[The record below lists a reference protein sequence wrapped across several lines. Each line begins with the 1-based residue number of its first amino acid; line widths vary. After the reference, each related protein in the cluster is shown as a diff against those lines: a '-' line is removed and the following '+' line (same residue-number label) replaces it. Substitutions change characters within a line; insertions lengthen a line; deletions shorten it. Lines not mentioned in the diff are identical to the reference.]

1 MKKFFLPLLAILS
14 PAVFISCENFLSSN
28 TEFREK
34 ISEEVKIS
42 TASSV
47 NVVVLPKAGTGEV
60 SKSAIEA
67 KVGVPFMVQFFADE
81 NAEFLRWTAFS
92 EYDETKT
99 MDDQLGTTV
108 VQYKNA
114 DNTNETGASFVKVE
128 VTILKDIGQVT
139 LVPWCGARPRV
150 TTTEPVNYSTN
161 VVRTTPIKIRFSKAI
176 DESCISTKEN
186 PEIYKNYFEL
196 YQRDTANSDEKFID
210 LSKYFDAP
218 VIKNEKEIWFNCKEK
233 TDESKW
239 LKAGSVIRFVVKG
252 SLKDADGV
260 RFDDTTSIEFTLGA
274 KGDGTGPIIAI
285 SEFKNGTND
294 IHQTVFGN
302 WEPRSGAAAGVYY
315 ADTDCRVSGSGS
327 FSMKVKGDDSTTGD
341 TGLMGFSVIQ
351 RLVYVPKGAYLPG
364 TDDEK
369 AASDMIPF
377 DEGKTKWNYLSGIL
391 ESDFKKETIFEYK
404 SENTDFEKT
413 FEIDEGFKTTSGKAV
428 DGIYMFEVTALD
440 GNSNYASNPCYYYV
454 VRDTTAPDGKEN
466 AAKVKFTDDCG
477 VAVNGKRFFGR
488 NYRTVKFRIDGKI
501 SDFGTQG
508 LPWTACKSEECRWYI
523 ALSSSDTELVP
534 VVEWKAIAAGETSIQ
549 MEIPESYFADGAQDA
564 VLYPY
569 FKVADSSENL
579 SAEIY
584 VGNNVYIDVTKPTG
598 LQISSGNGFYDSVNN
613 KIIISSDSETV
624 HFSVIDP
631 SATENPS
638 EGYIVLVKDGNDE
651 VRKDNTYTFEIAN
664 AYEYYISDNAGN
676 KSDLISVS
684 VEKDTNP
691 PVIEILSLD
700 NGKDDISIPIKHQ
713 TSSGAIL
720 EDSFYTIGNSDN
732 ATKGYCTK
740 GYTSGDV
747 RITFT
752 ITENEGTLAA
762 NSLKVQGMTIT
773 KYKIDDGYFVN
784 ADESLGNVIPIPESF
799 ACKGKEFVVCGRLT
813 GCAFD
818 GSDDGT
824 KEVTVTVSDGINPAS
839 ESSSINLKARKPK
852 FILEGISINDGKC
865 ICNNETKV
873 VSSNYLDKD
882 KDKPRFVFQMNPVTD
897 EPSGSKVYYDI
908 RIEDARIL
916 YPDRNGGSWKDTIH
930 MTLDPSPVVTGNY
943 SLFCYANDK
952 NVSPKV
958 TIISHDIYGNSA
970 TEEYIMKYDYEGPRL
985 FFGDDEVSSDATY
998 WVPKGTDSV
1007 KFNVV
1012 DSGIGVKSYLFM
1024 NGDDIVYGTDDFVEL
1039 QDGDAEDYYSS
1050 VYTYELID
1058 LFDQKRTGSVKVQ
1071 KDSLKPSIEIKELSG
1086 LSTLQD
1092 ASGKYKHVTGFYRNK
1107 MYLHIKIT
1115 ETGSGLSDEGVYFPK
1130 QSISQFSDDGETW
1143 QNDISDEHFFL
1154 ISGVTESSGKDLYF
1168 ILEASKADNVMVV
1181 SAIDNAGN
1189 RISTSQ
1195 SLTYDGIGCTGFNA
1209 TTDRVNIK
1217 LGTYNGATAFQC
1229 TTGQIYFYPNDTN
1242 KKTKFTINNYKDSTQ
1257 KYADGEDGCGLGDV
1271 ELMKDYSP
1279 VDLTSMGIEKEIA
1292 YEDGTTDVKSITL
1305 TFPAGFFTGR
1315 GYELHIYDKL
1325 GNFCN
1330 PSFEIRKP

>member
-1 MKKFFLPLLAILS
+1 M
-14 PAVFISCENFLSSN
+14 
-28 TEFREK
+28 
-34 ISEEVKIS
+34 
-42 TASSV
+42 
-47 NVVVLPKAGTGEV
+47 
-60 SKSAIEA
+60 
-67 KVGVPFMVQFFADE
+67 
-81 NAEFLRWTAFS
+81 
-92 EYDETKT
+92 
-99 MDDQLGTTV
+99 
-108 VQYKNA
+108 
-114 DNTNETGASFVKVE
+114 
-128 VTILKDIGQVT
+128 
-139 LVPWCGARPRV
+139 
-150 TTTEPVNYSTN
+150 
-161 VVRTTPIKIRFSKAI
+161 
-176 DESCISTKEN
+176 
-186 PEIYKNYFEL
+186 
-196 YQRDTANSDEKFID
+196 
-210 LSKYFDAP
+210 
-218 VIKNEKEIWFNCKEK
+218 
-233 TDESKW
+233 
-239 LKAGSVIRFVVKG
+239 
-252 SLKDADGV
+252 
-260 RFDDTTSIEFTLGA
+260 
-274 KGDGTGPIIAI
+274 
-285 SEFKNGTND
+285 
-294 IHQTVFGN
+294 
-302 WEPRSGAAAGVYY
+302 YY
-315 ADTDCRVSGSGS
+315 ADTDCRVNEGAS
-327 FSMKVKGDDSTTGD
+327 FAMKIKADDSTTGD

-364 TDDEK
+364 TDDET
-369 AASDMIPF
+369 AAADMIPF

-391 ESDFKKETIFEYK
+391 ESDFKKETVFECTA
-404 SENTDFEKT
+404 ENTDFEKT
-413 FEIDEGFKTTSGKAV
+413 FEIDEGFRTTSGKAV

-440 GNSNYASNPCYYYV
+440 GNSNYASNPSYYYV
-454 VRDTTAPDGKEN
+454 VRDTTAPDGKAN

-477 VAVNGKRFFGR
+477 VEVNGKRFFGR

-501 SDFGTQG
+501 ADFGTQG

-613 KIIISSDSETV
+613 KIIVSSDSETV
-624 HFSVIDP
+624 HFSVTDP
-631 SATENPS
+631 SATGNPS

-651 VRKDNTYTFEIAN
+651 IRKDNTYTFEIAN
-664 AYEYYISDNAGN
+664 AYEYYIIDNAGN
-676 KSDLISVS
+676 KSDIISVS

-700 NGKDDISIPIKHQ
+700 NGKDDIRIPIKHQ
-713 TSSGAIL
+713 TTSGAIL
-720 EDSFYTIGNSDN
+720 EDSFYTIGNSEN

-752 ITENEGTLAA
+752 VTENEGTLAA

-784 ADESLGNVIPIPESF
+784 ADESLGNVIPIPEGF
-799 ACKGKEFVVCGRLT
+799 ACKGKEFVVCGKLA

-852 FILEGISINDGKC
+852 FILEESSSSKC

-873 VSSNYLDKD
+873 VSSNYLDTEKTFT
-882 KDKPRFVFQMNPVTD
+882 PCFVFQMNLVTA

-908 RIEDARIL
+908 KIDDARIL
-916 YPDRNGGSWKDTIH
+916 YQDRNGGPSIGTTY
-930 MTLDPSPVVTGNY
+930 MTLDPSPVVTGKY
-943 SLFCYANDK
+943 SLSCYANNVD
-952 NVSPKV
+952 VSPKV

-970 TEEYIMKYDYEGPRL
+970 TEEYIMKYDDEGPRL
-985 FFGDDEVSSDATY
+985 FFGDDEVSSAVTY
-998 WVPKGTDSV
+998 WVPKGADSV

-1039 QDGDAEDYYSS
+1039 QDGDAEDYNSS

-1092 ASGKYKHVTGFYRNK
+1092 ASGKYKHVTGFYKNK

-1115 ETGSGLSDEGVYFPK
+1115 ETGSGLADEGVYFPK
-1130 QSISQFSDDGETW
+1130 QSISEYSYDGETW
-1143 QNDISDEHFFL
+1143 QNDISDEHFFP
-1154 ISGVTESSGKDLYF
+1154 ISGVTGSSGKNLYF
-1168 ILEASKADNVMVV
+1168 ILEASSADNVMLV

-1209 TTDRVNIK
+1209 NSTDTVNIRSGMYK
-1217 LGTYNGATAFQC
+1217 GVTAFQC
-1229 TTGQIYFYPNDTN
+1229 TTGQIYFYPRDTS
-1242 KKTKFTINNYKDSTQ
+1242 KEMEFTIFNYRSIYNTDN
-1257 KYADGEDGCGLGDV
+1257 YADKKDGCGLGDV
-1271 ELMKDYSP
+1271 KLLKNYST
-1279 VDLTSMGIEKEIA
+1279 VNLDSTGIKKKITYKA
-1292 YEDGTTDVKSITL
+1292 GTTDVESITL
-1305 TFPAGFFTGR
+1305 TFPAGFYTGTGS
-1315 GYELHIYDKL
+1315 GYKLYIYDKL

-1330 PSFEIRKP
+1330 PSFEIREP